1 MAGFEMKD
9 VRVLVVD
16 DDPIVLK
23 LMASYIGH
31 LGCQADFAKNGKE
44 AVEKV
49 RESGYDICFMDI
61 LMPEMNGVEATQI
74 IREELSQQ
82 LPIVAITSSVMKTT
96 RETCF
101 EVGMNDF
108 VVKPVS
114 AEIVEAM
121 INTFV
126 FKQPA

>member
-16 DDPIVLK
+16 DDATVLK
-23 LMASYIGH
+23 LMANYIGRI
-31 LGCQADFAKNGKE
+31 GCQAEFAKNGKE
-44 AVEKV
+44 AVEKIRV
-49 RESGYDICFMDI
+49 IGFDICFMDI
-61 LMPEMNGVEATQI
+61 LMPEMNGIEAAQI

-82 LPIVAITSSVMKTT
+82 LPIIAITSSIMKTT

-101 EVGMNDF
+101 DVGMNDF

-114 AEIVEAM
+114 LDIVAGM
-121 INTFV
+121 INRYV
-126 FKQPA
+126 MKPSA